1 MKKQFLAKLLALAM
15 VLTMIPAVAVAA
27 DNAVSSDND
36 NGSGNNGS
44 GSTSTIPDVI
54 PFLPPV
60 FDTSTTTTK
69 DTDTETTA
77 PVEATNV
84 DASDIAVSED
94 GQASIEAKVV
104 DGTASIVLSESAVES
119 LADLV
124 QDDEIVLEIK
134 AEGAGKLNASFPA
147 KALTALAKETGAAL
161 TIQSSVA
168 TISIPNEVLSNELGT
183 SGNVQVSAEST
194 DSVVGFT
201 IQVSGKAL
209 KGIKGV
215 QITF

>member
-15 VLTMIPAVAVAA
+15 VLAMVPAVAVAA
-27 DNAVSSDND
+27 DNAAGNENGSGD
-36 NGSGNNGS
+36 NGSGG
-44 GSTSTIPDVI
+44 TVTIPDVI

-60 FDTSTTTTK
+60 FDTTTTTTK
-69 DTDTETTA
+69 DADAETTT
-77 PVEATNV
+77 PVEAMNV
-84 DASDIAVSED
+84 DASDITVSED

-104 DGTASIVLSESAVES
+104 DGTASIVLSENAVES

-134 AEGAGKLNASFPA
+134 DEGAGKLNASFPA

-183 SGNVQVSAEST
+183 SGNVQISAQST

-215 QITF
+215 QVTF

>member
-15 VLTMIPAVAVAA
+15 VLAMVPAVAVAA
-27 DNAVSSDND
+27 DNAAGNENGSGD
-36 NGSGNNGS
+36 NGSGG
-44 GSTSTIPDVI
+44 TVTIPDVI
-54 PFLPPV
+54 PFLPPI
-60 FDTSTTTTK
+60 FDTTTTTTK
-69 DTDTETTA
+69 DADTDAETTT
-77 PVEATNV
+77 PVEAMNV
-84 DASDIAVSED
+84 DASDITVSED

-104 DGTASIVLSESAVES
+104 DGTASIVLSENAVES

-134 AEGAGKLNASFPA
+134 DEGAGKLNASFPA

-168 TISIPNEVLSNELGT
+168 TISISNEVLSNELGT
-183 SGNVQVSAEST
+183 SGNVQISAQST

-215 QITF
+215 QVTF